1 MTMVNSGLKGL
12 SLMRMKYTGLG
23 IDNKSL
29 IFNYQNKL
37 FKCVFLIVA
46 ELLVSIFH
54 SFEAGIANAISS
66 FK

>member
-12 SLMRMKYTGLG
+12 SLMRMKYTEFG

-37 FKCVFLIVA
+37 IKCVFLIVA
-46 ELLVSIFH
+46 DPTLNQH
-54 SFEAGIANAISS
+54 
-66 FK
+66 